1 MASRNDI
8 VWYLIEGFWSDFYNN
23 PSAGRRK
30 FDVQPGGTLTVNLT
44 GLTGEGQGLAIIALS
59 FWTEVTGIRFREV
72 SHDNADILFWDHR
85 DGAAS
90 YYLSI
95 NGSAADA
102 AIVRGGIIDQ
112 SWVNVPAYHSIYY
125 TLDEVLSTYIHEIG
139 HALGLGHPGDYNGTE
154 GLENV
159 GTQFNLDV
167 HLFTI
172 MSYAH
177 ELENPE
183 TREAGLLE
191 TVPVTPML
199 YDIDAMWELYG
210 EPPGGIN
217 AGNST
222 YYAGRDVPDVD
233 LFQALNFR
241 PANSVTIVDTGG
253 RDTLYLGGTND
264 AVGFFTSDTGEKTIG
279 MGNVNGAPVLSDG
292 RFAINLVFHG
302 EIENLYG
309 GGGDD
314 WLQGADADNRLDG
327 GAGDDIL
334 EGGGGN
340 DILTGG
346 PGDDRLAGG
355 PGADRFVFHPS
366 DNPARYTDAILD
378 FNPAEGDR
386 IDLRAYKAITG
397 VPDNWVD
404 WFEHPPLLA
413 SSRSR
418 MMDLDGDGLYDV
430 VLYGWTDPLQA
441 DHFIFADPGARV
453 TTVTGAAT
461 DDTLEGTDGNDR
473 LAGLAGDDW
482 LYGGAGDDVLEGG
495 DGNDILTG
503 GPGADALIGGPGND
517 TLSYLSSPAAVT
529 VNLQNGTARGGDARG
544 DTPGDDL
551 ENLWGSAYGDV
562 LTGTDSRAAGN
573 AIYGLGG
580 DDVID
585 GGDGDDWLVGGPG
598 ADALIGGP
606 GDDTAGYWNSPGG
619 VTVRLHSLQA
629 SGGDAEGD
637 TFPSVA
643 GSLPDI
649 ENLNG
654 SDHNDI
660 LAGDSRD
667 NFLTGAAGDDRL
679 YGGPGG
685 GDDTLVGG
693 PGDDWLYGGQGDD
706 FMEGGPGRDRLY
718 GGPGDDTAGYWN
730 SPAGVT
736 VRLHSLQVS
745 GGDAQGDVWGDLVT
759 VSYTRAGQVY
769 RETVPDIIH
778 LGGSN
783 HNDTLAGDSR
793 DNILYGWDGDDA
805 LYGGPGGGDDEL
817 LGHNGDDALYGGR
830 GDDVLIGGPGADY
843 MAGGPGADGFFIR
856 MGETADAA
864 GEFIDVIADFNPA
877 EGDGIVLGGFDAA
890 ITPDSYWIPDGSA
903 DTHVDLDGDG
913 WSDIIL
919 AGYTDPLLDQYF
931 VFA

>member
-606 GDDTAGYWNSPGG
+606 GDDTAGYWNSP
-619 VTVRLHSLQA
+619 
-629 SGGDAEGD
+629 
-637 TFPSVA
+637 
-643 GSLPDI
+643 
-649 ENLNG
+649 
-654 SDHNDI
+654 
-660 LAGDSRD
+660 
-667 NFLTGAAGDDRL
+667 
-679 YGGPGG
+679 
-685 GDDTLVGG
+685 
-693 PGDDWLYGGQGDD
+693 
-706 FMEGGPGRDRLY
+706 
-718 GGPGDDTAGYWN
+718 
-730 SPAGVT
+730 AGVT